1 MGKIFSKKNQSYDM
15 TKNGGSA
22 VDDSVSGKVTGVA
35 PKETFVETGG
45 AEVIIIIF
53 IIHTALICHLIK
65 RACTWR
71 GLCLERLTV
80 EQRAC
85 PCEYLSG

>member
-22 VDDSVSGKVTGVA
+22 VDDTGKVTGVG

-45 AEVIIIIF
+45 AEVIIIIS
-53 IIHTALICHLIK
+53 
-65 RACTWR
+65 
-71 GLCLERLTV
+71 
-80 EQRAC
+80 
-85 PCEYLSG
+85 LSILH